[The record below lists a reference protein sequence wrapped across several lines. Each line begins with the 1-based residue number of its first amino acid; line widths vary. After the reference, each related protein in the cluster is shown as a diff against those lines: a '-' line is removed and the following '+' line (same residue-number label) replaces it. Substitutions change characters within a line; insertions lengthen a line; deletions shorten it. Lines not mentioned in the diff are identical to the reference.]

1 MEMTWCWRNLF
12 FSFSRAI
19 FRETLAWERSELS
32 YELERVKPP
41 FPLPRLPLVRLRWP
55 IYILYFFFAFFSS
68 GTRPRLEKLRRK
80 RGVKTVNVI
89 VKNKS
94 TTIFHGLWSETKA
107 FFEHS
112 DIISMVDKSTDHAKL
127 LFICQIVSK
136 NHSQRNFSVVYYIC
150 IKNIADLSRFN
161 TIYLGF

>member
-41 FPLPRLPLVRLRWP
+41 FPLPRLPLVLLRWP
-55 IYILYFFFAFFSS
+55 IYILYFFFFAFFSS

-80 RGVKTVNVI
+80 RGVKTINII

-94 TTIFHGLWSETKA
+94 TTISMVCEVKPKRFLNILTSFLWSIRVQIMQNCCL
-107 FFEHS
+107 F
-112 DIISMVDKSTDHAKL
+112 VKSWVKTIAKEI
-127 LFICQIVSK
+127 FQ
-136 NHSQRNFSVVYYIC
+136 
-150 IKNIADLSRFN
+150 
-161 TIYLGF
+161 